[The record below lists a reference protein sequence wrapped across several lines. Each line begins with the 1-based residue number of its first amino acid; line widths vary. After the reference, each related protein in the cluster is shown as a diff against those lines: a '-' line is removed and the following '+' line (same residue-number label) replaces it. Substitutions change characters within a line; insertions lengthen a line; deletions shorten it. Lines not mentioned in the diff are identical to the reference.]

1 MVSLSVI
8 IPTLNRAKYLRA
20 ALESILNQTLDK
32 KLYEIIVVDNG
43 SSDHTK
49 EIVEELNRLYQ
60 NRIRYF
66 YDPKP
71 GLHIGRHVGMKESR
85 GDILS
90 FVDDDIIAFP
100 HWLESVLNSFESRS
114 DVALVG
120 GRILPAYEVDPPTW
134 YESLWDTNDFGKV
147 EGWLTLVDLGEREKE
162 IPPDYVYGC
171 NFSIRKKILEECKGF
186 HPDYM
191 PWDLRKYCGDGETYV
206 SEFIRENNLVT
217 IYNPLASVYHRVT
230 AERLTKK
237 YLCKRAY
244 LQAISFSYSV
254 TRKNEDKCK
263 LFVSIMKRIKT
274 VILSYLFWSKKK
286 VRIHWLYYLYGLI
299 WHQICILRE
308 PKLLEWIKRED
319 YLD

>member
-1 MVSLSVI
+1 
-8 IPTLNRAKYLRA
+8 
-20 ALESILNQTLDK
+20 
-32 KLYEIIVVDNG
+32 
-43 SSDHTK
+43 
-49 EIVEELNRLYQ
+49 
-60 NRIRYF
+60 
-66 YDPKP
+66 
-71 GLHIGRHVGMKESR
+71 MKESR

-90 FVDDDIIAFP
+90 FVDDDIITSP
-100 HWLESVLNSFESRS
+100 HWLESVLNSFESCS

-120 GRILPAYEVDPPTW
+120 GKILPAYEIDPPVW
-134 YESLWDTNDFGKV
+134 YDSLWDTNNFGKV
-147 EGWLTLVDLGEREKE
+147 EGWLALIDLGEREKE

-171 NFSIRKKILEECKGF
+171 NFSIRKTVLEQCKGF

-191 PWDLRKYCGDGETYV
+191 PWRLRRYCGDGETYV

-230 AERLTKK
+230 AERQTKK

-244 LQAISFSYSV
+244 LQAISYSYSI
-254 TRKNEDKCK
+254 TRKNEDKYK
-263 LFVSIMKRIKT
+263 LFVSIMKRIRT
-274 VILSYLFWSKKK
+274 VILNHLFWSRKK
-286 VRIHWLYYLYGLI
+286 VRIHWLWYLYGLI

>member
-8 IPTLNRAKYLRA
+8 VPTLNRVKYLRD
-20 ALESILNQTLDK
+20 ALESILDQTLDK
-32 KLYEIIVVDNG
+32 KVYEIIVVDNG
-43 SSDHTK
+43 SIDDTK
-49 EIVEELNRLYQ
+49 KIVEELNRSYQ

-66 YDPKP
+66 YDPRP
-71 GLHIGRHVGMKESR
+71 GLHIGRHVGMRGSR

-100 HWLESVLNSFESRS
+100 NWLENVLNSFESRS

-120 GRILPAYEVDPPTW
+120 GRILPSYEIDPPTW
-134 YESLWDTNDFGKV
+134 YDSLWDTNDFGKI
-147 EGWLTLVDLGEREKE
+147 EGWLTLIDLGERERE

-171 NFSIRKKILEECKGF
+171 SFSIRKTILEQCKGF
-186 HPDYM
+186 HPDAM
-191 PWDLRKYCGDGETYV
+191 PWKLSRYRGDGETYI

-217 IYNPLASVYHRVT
+217 IYNPLASVYHKVT
-230 AERLTKK
+230 AERLTRK

-244 LQAISFSYSV
+244 LQAISYSYSI
-254 TRKNEDKCK
+254 TRKNDGKCK
-263 LFVSIMKRIKT
+263 LFTSVMERIKT
-274 VILSYLFWSKKK
+274 VILIDLFWSRKK
-286 VRIHWLYYLYGLI
+286 VRIHWLWYLYGLI

-308 PKLLEWIKRED
+308 PKLLKWIKRED